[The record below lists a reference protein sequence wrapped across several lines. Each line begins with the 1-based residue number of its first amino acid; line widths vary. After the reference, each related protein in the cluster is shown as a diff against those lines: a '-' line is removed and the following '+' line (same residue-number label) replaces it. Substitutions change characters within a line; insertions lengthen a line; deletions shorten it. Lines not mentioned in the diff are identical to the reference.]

1 MKDIKNEPTPKRHRS
16 NDQTRSSRSQPVD
29 SFSSGPMVRSADLW
43 VTWQLCDSALPT
55 GGFAHSQGL
64 ESAVHKGEVRNA
76 TDLETFAR
84 RALGALSFSTVPLVM
99 AAASSIDE
107 ADFNLAA
114 WARLDR
120 LCHAQLSNNMSRK
133 ASEACGSA
141 LLRTAAS
148 IFGSEV
154 EDDNGAVRGAGA
166 CLAKARELVRANNNP
181 ESVRPRGHFA
191 PVFGLLCGCLQLE
204 PAVAARMFL
213 FASVRDLLSAATRL
227 NLVGPLEASRLL
239 RRLTAVAE
247 GALAASNSASIVS
260 AAPEPPPQSFPA
272 SALDGQA
279 AAASVAAAPIPPAA
293 PVRAPTA
300 AKHTSSTSSASAL
313 ASDSRPE
320 GSCTSPHAHVDKPI
334 DVQIACWQTDPV
346 LDLIQGCHDHLYSRL
361 FVT

>member
-1 MKDIKNEPTPKRHRS
+1 
-16 NDQTRSSRSQPVD
+16 
-29 SFSSGPMVRSADLW
+29 MVRSADLW

-64 ESAVHKGEVRNA
+64 ESAVHKGAVRNA

-84 RALGALSFSTVPLVM
+84 RALAALSFSAVPLVM
-99 AAASSIDE
+99 AATASIDE
-107 ADFNLAA
+107 DLNLAA

-120 LCHAQLSNNMSRK
+120 LCHAQLSNHMSRK

-154 EDDNGAVRGAGA
+154 DEDNGAVRGAGA
-166 CLAKARELVRANNNP
+166 CLAKARELVRANNSP
-181 ESVRPRGHFA
+181 QSLRPRGHFA
-191 PVFGLLCGCLQLE
+191 PVFGLLCGCLKLE

-239 RRLTAVAE
+239 RSLTAVAE
-247 GALAASNSASIVS
+247 SALAGDGTGTVS
-260 AAPEPPPQSFPA
+260 AAPEPPLQCFPA
-272 SALDGQA
+272 SALNGRT
-279 AAASVAAAPIPPAA
+279 ASSVVAAPMPPSITLAGAPPA
-293 PVRAPTA
+293 TA
-300 AKHTSSTSSASAL
+300 TTADSTSSASTAS
-313 ASDSRPE
+313 AFANSDSNSNDSRTPPDAYID
-320 GSCTSPHAHVDKPI
+320 TSINV
-334 DVQIACWQTDPV
+334 ACWQTDPV